1 MGIPSPCPQPRACPK
16 DEADNS
22 EAAPAPQSRSKCS
35 GQAEPGQSSD
45 GRPISREAGIHP
57 RPKRVGGAVSPALA
71 AEGPDDGRE
80 PGAAPC
86 GAPGVAGLELSDMVH
101 PLELEHQDR
110 REWPAPG

>member
-1 MGIPSPCPQPRACPK
+1 M
-16 DEADNS
+16 
-22 EAAPAPQSRSKCS
+22 
-35 GQAEPGQSSD
+35 
-45 GRPISREAGIHP
+45 
-57 RPKRVGGAVSPALA
+57 GGAVSPAIA
-71 AEGPDDGRE
+71 AEGPDDGPE